1 MKTQKPWA
9 ASCVCQVSF
18 DDKWDRNLQEWYM
31 LCAKFVETF
40 YIQHSG
46 KHFVSPGSHPEIIQ
60 PSPPKPGWGQK
71 RECNYSKQIWRM
83 SGQSGWG
90 CVDGQRE
97 TRTRLTAFSGWKQ
110 SSSLQWSTK
119 QSVYCEVG
127 LIPGEEEKWFLLTGR
142 KLTLSSLF
150 QGRCWISTLWLIS
163 LVGFKGGWVSMSAT
177 VLTLNCSFLAALAGF
192 SSGKSFLPLIL
203 PSLI

>member
-1 MKTQKPWA
+1 M
-9 ASCVCQVSF
+9 SL

-31 LCAKFVETF
+31 VWAKFVETF

-46 KHFVSPGSHPEIIQ
+46 KHFVNLGSHPEIIQ
-60 PSPPKPGWGQK
+60 LSPPKPGWG
-71 RECNYSKQIWRM
+71 RRRGCNYSKQIWRT
-83 SGQSGWG
+83 SKQSGWG
-90 CVDGQRE
+90 RVDGRRE
-97 TRTRLTAFSGWKQ
+97 TPARLTGFFGWKL

-127 LIPGEEEKWFLLTGR
+127 LIPGEEKWFLLTGR

-150 QGRCWISTLWLIS
+150 QGRCSISTLWLIS
-163 LVGFKGGWVSMSAT
+163 SVCFKGGGSQCQQQYWLCNFS
-177 VLTLNCSFLAALAGF
+177 AALAGM
-192 SSGKSFLPLIL
+192 SFLPLIL